1 MRVKCEKLNLAGNLR
16 LVGQELELAD
26 VDNALELQDNLLRIG
41 AEFLRLPS
49 LRVNSRIEQF
59 GDGELWI
66 FTAAVDD
73 LVRIFNLVRLYR
85 LHFQTFFQI

>member
-1 MRVKCEKLNLAGNLR
+1 M
-16 LVGQELELAD
+16 GQELELAD
-26 VDNALELQDNLLRIG
+26 VDHALELQDNLLRIG

-49 LRVNSRIEQF
+49 LRVNSRIEQL

-85 LHFQTFFQI
+85 LHFQTFFSNLNITY